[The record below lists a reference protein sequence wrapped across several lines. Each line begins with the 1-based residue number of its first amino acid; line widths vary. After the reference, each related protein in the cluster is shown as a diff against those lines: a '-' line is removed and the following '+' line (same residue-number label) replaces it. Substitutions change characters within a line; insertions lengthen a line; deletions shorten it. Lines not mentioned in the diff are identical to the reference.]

1 MTLLALLV
9 LAHAG
14 TDSAEQAQLVNLVN
28 GYRQAHGVETMTI
41 NEPLCRLAE
50 GHAGFMFTNQILTH
64 EESPEKK
71 GFTGARLADR
81 AKLIGWK
88 DECSELVGYANTGL
102 ADSVQAIFDSPCHR
116 VRFLKPGK
124 LSLGAAA
131 QGEFVCLLVGG
142 EASKAVVVSPADGA
156 TNVPVRWHGSTDYS
170 GTRTGLGSKLFGYPL
185 VFIDTNA
192 GDRPFEAQKAELND
206 ENGAPVEIELR
217 SPKNDQHYDTALT
230 MIPEQPLKK
239 GTRYTAHVVV
249 KLADGKVE
257 DKTWSFS
264 TDN

>member
-14 TDSAEQAQLVNLVN
+14 TDPNEQAQLVNLVN
-28 GYRQAHGVETMTI
+28 GYRRAHGVEILTV

-50 GHAGFMFTNQILTH
+50 GHAGFMFSNQILTH
-64 EESPEKK
+64 EESPDKK
-71 GFTGARLADR
+71 GFTGARLEDR

-88 DECSELVGYANTGL
+88 DECSELVGYANTGV

-116 VRFLKPGK
+116 VRFLKPGR

-142 EASKAVVVSPADGA
+142 EASKSVVLSPPDGA
-156 TNVPVRWHGSTDYS
+156 TNVPVKWRGSTDYS
-170 GTRTGLGSKLFGYPL
+170 GTRTGSGSKLFGYPL

-192 GDRPFEAQKAELND
+192 GDRPLQAQKAELTD
-206 ENGAPVEIELR
+206 ETGAPVEFELR
-217 SPKNDQHYDTALT
+217 SPANDRHFDTALT
-230 MIPEQPLKK
+230 LIPVQPLKK
-239 GTRYTAHVVV
+239 ATRYTAHVVV
-249 KLADGKVE
+249 KLADGRVE